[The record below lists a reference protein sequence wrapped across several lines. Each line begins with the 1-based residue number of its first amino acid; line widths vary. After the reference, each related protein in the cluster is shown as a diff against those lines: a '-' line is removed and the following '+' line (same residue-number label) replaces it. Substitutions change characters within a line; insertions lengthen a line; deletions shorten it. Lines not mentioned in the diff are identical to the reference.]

1 MAFIP
6 HRKTLWRAFS
16 VAAVLS
22 AAAFVPSCLQSAY
35 TADAE
40 VNPLSPVSFTYHAK
54 DGTLIELTALTDNSV
69 RVRSTKNK
77 AFSNKPEF
85 ILTGAKPRAFTKVR
99 QNADGF
105 TCTIDD
111 LSVRYQGS
119 TLSFSDA
126 KHPSSNLQENVGAR
140 KFGKSLSR
148 DAAADSYC
156 VESTFVSPGAEFQF
170 GLGQFQDS
178 VLNIKN
184 QPRQLIQVNT
194 QASVPFLYST
204 AGYGLLWHNYSRT
217 EFNPADTPIELKKVA
232 EGQGQTVEV
241 TTATG
246 GRREFRRD
254 NTLSGEFTADADG
267 LYAFELDCG
276 QTMARRH
283 VVLIDDKLIVEQ
295 RNTWLPPVIGFQA
308 NLTKGKHTITVQNEA
323 RDRTSLKVR
332 PLKDN
337 LNFTTFRSD
346 DAKEIDYVYISG
358 DAEKT
363 MKTYRELCGKTPM
376 LPKYAFG
383 YWLCRERYVSQ
394 DDLLSNLREF
404 RNRKIPVDIIVQD
417 WQWWDSGKW
426 NSMHFDSQ
434 RFGNPKGMNDEV
446 HKLNAHSM
454 LSVWS
459 KASKDNPFAEKMVA
473 LDGYIR
479 GTDWIDFTKP
489 EAAKLYWDHRHRQ
502 LVVRRHRARKR

>member
-1 MAFIP
+1 MTFIP
-6 HRKTLWRAFS
+6 HRKTMWRAFS
-16 VAAVLS
+16 VAAALS

-35 TADAE
+35 TADPE
-40 VNPLSPVSFTYHAK
+40 TNPLSPVSFTYHAK

-77 AFSNKPEF
+77 TFSNKPEF

-126 KHPSSNLQENVGAR
+126 KHPSSNRQENVGAR
-140 KFGKSLSR
+140 KFGKSPSR

-232 EGQGQTVEV
+232 EGQGQT
-241 TTATG
+241 G
-246 GRREFRRD
+246 G
-254 NTLSGEFTADADG
+254 
-267 LYAFELDCG
+267 CG
-276 QTMARRH
+276 
-283 VVLIDDKLIVEQ
+283 
-295 RNTWLPPVIGFQA
+295 
-308 NLTKGKHTITVQNEA
+308 
-323 RDRTSLKVR
+323 R
-332 PLKDN
+332 PL
-337 LNFTTFRSD
+337 R
-346 DAKEIDYVYISG
+346 
-358 DAEKT
+358 
-363 MKTYRELCGKTPM
+363 
-376 LPKYAFG
+376 
-383 YWLCRERYVSQ
+383 
-394 DDLLSNLREF
+394 
-404 RNRKIPVDIIVQD
+404 
-417 WQWWDSGKW
+417 
-426 NSMHFDSQ
+426 
-434 RFGNPKGMNDEV
+434 
-446 HKLNAHSM
+446 
-454 LSVWS
+454 
-459 KASKDNPFAEKMVA
+459 
-473 LDGYIR
+473 IR
-479 GTDWIDFTKP
+479 T
-489 EAAKLYWDHRHRQ
+489 
-502 LVVRRHRARKR
+502 